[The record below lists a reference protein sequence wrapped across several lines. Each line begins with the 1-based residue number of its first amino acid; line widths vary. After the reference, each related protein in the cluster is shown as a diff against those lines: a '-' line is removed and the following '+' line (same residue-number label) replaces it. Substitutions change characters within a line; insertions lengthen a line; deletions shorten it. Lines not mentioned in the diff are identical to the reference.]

1 MGIMSI
7 NDLDELSGTI
17 TLTVI
22 FHSIWKEE
30 RFTWNPEL
38 LGGLKSLTLPQESV
52 WLPEMVL
59 TTAADDTVHISTKGN
74 FKVRVDFTGLMNWWR
89 IGIIKSACVAD
100 VTYFPYDF
108 QKCHVVLSPFG
119 YQTEEISIVAIR
131 DTISFDHFSNNG
143 QWKVKSSSVKVN
155 SLPMTKD
162 KIEDSVVFANFTL
175 EIERKSLYFVVSVI
189 IPIALLAL
197 LNPCVFALPIESGE
211 RVSFAITVLLSFAV
225 FESMVSDYMPQGSDP
240 MSLLSLFL
248 VITLLNSTLITIT
261 TILLHAMYHKDD
273 TDAVPEWLVQMHL
286 FIRQCTPS
294 RKINPAYPRP
304 EDKETIS
311 EMSDSDRKSQ
321 YGHTEK
327 SESKMATSINDVD
340 TGMRSAS
347 EDSAINWRQITE
359 TFDRIFLVV
368 FLLFNFLFCLVF
380 FLYIS

>member
-7 NDLDELSGTI
+7 NDLDELAGTI
-17 TLTVI
+17 TLTLI
-22 FHSIWKEE
+22 FNSVWKEE
-30 RFTWNPEL
+30 RFTWEPDHC
-38 LGGLKSLTLPQESV
+38 GGLKSLTLPQDSV

-74 FKVRVDFTGLMNWWR
+74 FKVRVDYTGLMNWWR

-119 YQTEEISIVAIR
+119 YQTEEISLVPMR

-143 QWKVKSSSVKVN
+143 QWKVISSSVKVN

-162 KIEDSVVFANFTL
+162 NLEDSVEFANFTIV
-175 EIERKSLYFVVSVI
+175 IERKPLYFVVSVI

-225 FESMVSDYMPQGSDP
+225 FESMVSNYMPQGSDP
-240 MSLLSLFL
+240 MSLLSVFL
-248 VITLLNSTLITIT
+248 VITLMNSTLITIT
-261 TILLHAMYHKDD
+261 TIFLHSMYHKDE
-273 TDAVPEWLVQMHL
+273 TEVVPEVLVQVHF
-286 FIRQCTPS
+286 FIRQRTLS
-294 RKINPAYPRP
+294 RRINSLCHRHTGKKNMSELP
-304 EDKETIS
+304 E
-311 EMSDSDRKSQ
+311 SDSKTP
-321 YGHTEK
+321 YGKTEK
-327 SESKMATSINDVD
+327 SESKMAANIKDVNAEI
-340 TGMRSAS
+340 RSVS
-347 EDSAINWRQITE
+347 EETPVNWKQITE
-359 TFDRIFLVV
+359 TFDRVFLTV

>member
-22 FHSIWKEE
+22 FNSVWKEE
-30 RFTWNPEL
+30 RFTWNPEHC
-38 LGGLKSLTLPQESV
+38 GGLKSLTLPQESV

-100 VTYFPYDF
+100 VTYFPYDV

-119 YQTEEISIVAIR
+119 YQTEEISLVPMR

-143 QWKVKSSSVKVN
+143 QWKVKSSSVEVN
-155 SLPMTKD
+155 SLPITKD
-162 KIEDSVVFANFTL
+162 NLEDSVGFANFTI
-175 EIERKSLYFVVSVI
+175 EIERKPLYFVVSVI
-189 IPIALLAL
+189 IPIMLLTL

-248 VITLLNSTLITIT
+248 VITLMDSTLITIT
-261 TILLHAMYHKDD
+261 TIMLHATYHKDEA
-273 TDAVPEWLVQMHL
+273 DAIPEVLVHMHL
-286 FIRQCTPS
+286 FIRQRTLS
-294 RKINPAYPRP
+294 RKISPICPRP
-304 EDKETIS
+304 EETIS
-311 EMSDSDRKSQ
+311 ELPEMDRSTPCGGITAANLPTTMTCVRVRYELASRK
-321 YGHTEK
+321 K
-327 SESKMATSINDVD
+327 V
-340 TGMRSAS
+340 RSRVQAHHVP
-347 EDSAINWRQITE
+347 NLM
-359 TFDRIFLVV
+359 F
-368 FLLFNFLFCLVF
+368 
-380 FLYIS
+380 